1 MAIPDRLGQPGAGVR
16 ESIAIILACR
26 LAPSPETTAILSI
39 LSSRV
44 VHRGA
49 VTASFRHENATCRI
63 RGRRCPWTGRARC
76 ISTIALPVH
85 VCWIPSRSRTVCWA
99 RTGTFVCSRT
109 NADVDRRGASPWT
122 CTRAAHWVVV
132 PFGKCCSRQDRIAC
146 AETLPND
153 IGGRRYRLP
162 ITIAASSL
170 VTSPRSRCA
179 SAIPRQDSRRRG
191 AEAVVRFPPNAD
203 AWTRAASC

>member
-1 MAIPDRLGQPGAGVR
+1 MSTSAGFAGSCHHGGR
-16 ESIAIILACR
+16 GSGNCGR
-26 LAPSPETTAILSI
+26 T
-39 LSSRV
+39 SSLRKASTRV
-44 VHRGA
+44 VDRGA
-49 VTASFRHENATCRI
+49 ITARSPHENATRRI
-63 RGRRCPWTGRARC
+63 RGRRCPWAGRVRC

-85 VCWIPSRSRTVCWA
+85 VCRIPSRSRAVCWA
-99 RTGTFVCSRT
+99 RTGPFIRSRT
-109 NADVDRRGASPWT
+109 NADADRRVASPWR

-153 IGGRRYRLP
+153 IEGRRYRLP
-162 ITIAASSL
+162 ITPAASSL

-191 AEAVVRFPPNAD
+191 AEAVVRFPPNVD
-203 AWTRAASC
+203 ACTRAASC